1 VLTGIDDVPWAAL
14 EIPGLLR
21 SAASKDADV
30 ADQAREGLDESLFYL
45 GSVFPATAAAVPF
58 LAALARGARHGRAEL
73 LWLLGAVADPA
84 HADGDALPA
93 IRRALATQLPIP
105 VTLLT
110 DKASAVREAAA
121 YAAARAGVTAGRYWI
136 AGARRGPPRCVRR
149 SLWRSV
155 KSTRAG
161 RSSGRRPRARPRSVW
176 RRRWPCS
183 EPGSRSRTAS

>member
-84 HADGDALPA
+84 HGDGDALPA
-93 IRRALATQLPIP
+93 IRRAFATQLPIL
-105 VTLLT
+105 VTLFT
-110 DKASAVREAAA
+110 DKASAVRE
-121 YAAARAGVTAGRYWI
+121 
-136 AGARRGPPRCVRR
+136 
-149 SLWRSV
+149 
-155 KSTRAG
+155 
-161 RSSGRRPRARPRSVW
+161 GRRPGRSGRGAATGSLARGEDSHGACVARFGA
-176 RRRWPCS
+176 R
-183 EPGSRSRTAS
+183 